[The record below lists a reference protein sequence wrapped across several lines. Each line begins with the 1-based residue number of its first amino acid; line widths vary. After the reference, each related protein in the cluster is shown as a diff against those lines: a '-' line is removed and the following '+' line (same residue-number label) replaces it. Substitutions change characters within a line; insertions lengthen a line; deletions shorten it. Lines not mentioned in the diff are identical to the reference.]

1 MLSARVAAV
10 AAGCLAGLSALA
22 APPAAGAV
30 GARPVNARPAAAP
43 AALPAGSGFGAAAS
57 GQLVRELRGAWR
69 ITRGRGVTVAIVAQ
83 GVDPAVAGF
92 GGRVTSGP
100 SFGNVSRDSPASGT
114 AVASA
119 IAGSGPSAQNP
130 SGTIGLAPQARIL
143 SLRVPGAAGAGE
155 WQADDAEAIRYAAR
169 HGARVIFV
177 DLLGHDDDLPLDS
190 AVQFAETRHAV
201 VISDEFPYG
210 KSRNAA
216 EYPASLPGVLGAGAT
231 ILPGWPVP
239 PRRYA
244 SPANDSILVAAPGN
258 VLSVSGPGA
267 AAYQVYN
274 FYSAAAWLTATVTLI
289 KSVYPDLSPGL
300 VARAIAVSARD
311 HPRAGYSTRT
321 GFGLINPLGALH
333 ESAALARLPLTAVP
347 GPQAAAPGARLAAG
361 PGPGVIHAVH
371 HSTRKLAGLTGVMAA
386 GLILLCSAFLLF
398 LRWRRRPPAARPGGQ
413 DAPA

>member
-30 GARPVNARPAAAP
+30 GARPVNARPAGA
-43 AALPAGSGFGAAAS
+43 GFGVAAS
-57 GQLVRELRGAWR
+57 GQLVREVRGAWR

-83 GVDPAVAGF
+83 GVDPAAAGF

-100 SFGNVSRDSPASGT
+100 SFGNVSRDSPAAGT

-143 SLRVPGAAGAGE
+143 SLRVPGAAAADE
-155 WQADDAEAIRYAAR
+155 WQADDSEAIRYAAR

-177 DLLGHDDDLPLDS
+177 DLLGHDDNLPLDS

-216 EYPASLPGVLGAGAT
+216 EYPGSLPGVLGAGVT
-231 ILPGWPVP
+231 VLRGWPVP
-239 PRRYA
+239 PRRFA
-244 SPANDSILVAAPGN
+244 SPANVSILVAAPGN
-258 VLSVSGPGA
+258 VLSVSGPG
-267 AAYQVYN
+267 
-274 FYSAAAWLTATVTLI
+274 
-289 KSVYPDLSPGL
+289 
-300 VARAIAVSARD
+300 
-311 HPRAGYSTRT
+311 
-321 GFGLINPLGALH
+321 
-333 ESAALARLPLTAVP
+333 
-347 GPQAAAPGARLAAG
+347 PGA
-361 PGPGVIHAVH
+361 
-371 HSTRKLAGLTGVMAA
+371 
-386 GLILLCSAFLLF
+386 
-398 LRWRRRPPAARPGGQ
+398 
-413 DAPA
+413 

>member
-1 MLSARVAAV
+1 MLRARVAAA
-10 AAGCLAGLSALA
+10 AAGCLAGLTALA
-22 APPAAGAV
+22 APPPAAGTV
-30 GARPVNARPAAAP
+30 GARPVSARLAAF
-43 AALPAGSGFGAAAS
+43 PAGAGFGAAAP

-69 ITRGRGVTVAIVAQ
+69 ITRGRGVIVAIVGQ
-83 GVDPAVAGF
+83 GVDPAAAGF

-100 SFGNVSRDSPASGT
+100 SFGNVSRDSPAPGT
-114 AVASA
+114 VVASA

-143 SLRVPGAAGAGE
+143 SLRVPGAAAEDE
-155 WQADDAEAIRYAAR
+155 WEADDAEAIRYAAR

-177 DLLGHDDDLPLDS
+177 DLIGNEDELLLDS

-210 KSRNAA
+210 KPRNAA
-216 EYPASLPGVLGAGAT
+216 EYPASLPGVLGAGTT

-239 PRRYA
+239 PRRFA

-258 VLSVSGPGA
+258 VLTVSGPGGVP
-267 AAYQVYN
+267 YQVYN
-274 FYSAAAWLTATVTLI
+274 QLSAAAWLTATVTLI
-289 KSVYPDLSPGL
+289 KSAYPDLPPGL

-321 GFGLINPLGALH
+321 GFGLLNPLGALR
-333 ESAALARLPLTAVP
+333 ESAALARLPRAALP
-347 GPQAAAPGARLAAG
+347 GPQVAAPGARLGAG
-361 PGPGVIHAVH
+361 PVPGVIHAVH
-371 HSTRKLAGLTGVMAA
+371 HSTRKLAALTGVMAA
-386 GLILLCSAFLLF
+386 GLILLCSAFLLY
-398 LRWRRRPPAARPGGQ
+398 LRWRRRPPAAGPAGQ